1 MAHEVN
7 NPLEAI
13 GNLLYLVENCG
24 TLEEAQSFGRMAIQ
38 ELRRISEIIDRTLR
52 FHRTPAKP
60 TVVNL
65 LELAASALA
74 LFGRKI
80 HEQDIAESLAGPRT
94 YAYCAE
100 GEIRQAL
107 VNLIGNAVDAMPEG
121 GQLQLRVSPVTIDG
135 QSYARLTVADTGSGI
150 RSEVR
155 PNLFTQFFTTKGSRG
170 TGLGLWLTRDIVQRN
185 QGRLRFRS
193 RAESPSGTV
202 FSIYLPAAN
211 SVERLQSERLRA
223 DGAPAGI
230 EAA

>member
-60 TVVNL
+60 TVVNI

-121 GQLQLRVSPVTIDG
+121 GQLQLRVSPVTI
-135 QSYARLTVADTGSGI
+135 
-150 RSEVR
+150 
-155 PNLFTQFFTTKGSRG
+155 
-170 TGLGLWLTRDIVQRN
+170 
-185 QGRLRFRS
+185 
-193 RAESPSGTV
+193 
-202 FSIYLPAAN
+202 
-211 SVERLQSERLRA
+211 
-223 DGAPAGI
+223 
-230 EAA
+230 